1 MYFFSIILYLVGALV
16 CSLSDEK
23 ISFSI
28 GRAIMALGGGTFM
41 TIGRL
46 LANTL
51 PGHLRFNGICFFCN
65 RRPAWYHGR
74 ALASCVNC

>member
-1 MYFFSIILYLVGALV
+1 MEILCIFSIILYLVGALV

-51 PGHLRFNGICFFCN
+51 PGHLRFNGICF
-65 RRPAWYHGR
+65 
-74 ALASCVNC
+74 LQQASCLVPWAGLG